1 MLALTENATAVGARP
16 GAAGVADRGSLCAL
30 ARFGRREPLPESGR
44 VTQVC
49 SADVAQAVIGLFT
62 RAIARERPA
71 LQPATCVQMA
81 SVSRP
86 ARGALRGVAAGAER
100 LVLLLH
106 LRARN
111 PIAARA
117 ACALRLDL
125 PRPLLLAHCE
135 RAALALVTRLAHIG
149 AHVTLENVP
158 VVSLRAVARLV
169 VDCLEARDVLPCILS
184 ARHAR
189 HIYCPRLVCH
199 LDACSQPAASP
210 SRLGSAGWVKGGNE
224 RPQYSV
230 IVAAETLSVV
240 LIRPCSTANVRKEAL
255 PKLSAELWSRRKSGG
270 RKAPWRPRVSVM
282 R

>member
-16 GAAGVADRGSLCAL
+16 GAAGVADRGPLCAL

-71 LQPATCVQMA
+71 LQPATCVQMV

-111 PIAARA
+111 AIAARA

-169 VDCLEARDVLPCILS
+169 VDCLESEGRFAMYTFRQARTTYILPTAGL
-184 ARHAR
+184 
-189 HIYCPRLVCH
+189 
-199 LDACSQPAASP
+199 P
-210 SRLGSAGWVKGGNE
+210 SRRLFTAS
-224 RPQYSV
+224 S
-230 IVAAETLSVV
+230 LSVK
-240 LIRPCSTANVRKEAL
+240 AGG
-255 PKLSAELWSRRKSGG
+255 LWVG
-270 RKAPWRPRVSVM
+270 
-282 R
+282 

>member
-16 GAAGVADRGSLCAL
+16 GAAGVADRGSLRAL

-44 VTQVC
+44 ITQVC

-71 LQPATCVQMA
+71 LQPATCVQMV

-111 PIAARA
+111 AIAARA

-169 VDCLEARDVLPCILS
+169 VDCLERGTFCHVYFPPGTHDIYTAHGWS
-184 ARHAR
+184 AISTPVH
-189 HIYCPRLVCH
+189 
-199 LDACSQPAASP
+199 SQQPL
-210 SRLGSAGWVKGGNE
+210 RQGWG
-224 RPQYSV
+224 
-230 IVAAETLSVV
+230 L
-240 LIRPCSTANVRKEAL
+240 
-255 PKLSAELWSRRKSGG
+255 
-270 RKAPWRPRVSVM
+270 RVG
-282 R
+282 